1 MKSFKQFDEGTWASP
16 DTLKK
21 RQQLK
26 VLLRKPIKGKDATD
40 VLGDILGDDEL
51 WDNLDDAKNS
61 SDVRPIII
69 KYLKT
74 FGPTNKKSWADIAG
88 IK

>member
-1 MKSFKQFDEGTWASP
+1 MKTFQDIRKPQMEGTWASP

-51 WDNLDDAKNS
+51 WDISHCYRVVVL
-61 SDVRPIII
+61 
-69 KYLKT
+69 
-74 FGPTNKKSWADIAG
+74 
-88 IK
+88 

>member
-40 VLGDILGDDEL
+40 VEYTGWDDEL
-51 WDNLDDAKNS
+51 KE
-61 SDVRPIII
+61 PIWLCGITII
-69 KYLKT
+69 
-74 FGPTNKKSWADIAG
+74 D
-88 IK
+88 